1 MKKLLIIATAAC
13 LFIVSCKKADVTPI
27 AASVS
32 AMGINPNRPTTT
44 NHCYLLS
51 NIETTAGIVEYRVTY
66 TDCNN
71 TVQNETLAFGQRLM
85 LCLQNGTVQTNFA
98 YTLADRGDCTTARP

>member
-1 MKKLLIIATAAC
+1 MKKLLIIAVVSC

-27 AASVS
+27 AESVNS
-32 AMGINPNRPTTT
+32 TSVNQNKTTT
-44 NHCYLLS
+44 ANHCYLLS
-51 NIETTAGIVEYRVTY
+51 NIETTVGIVEYRVTY

-71 TVQNETLAFGQRLM
+71 VVQNEALPFGQRLM

-98 YTLADRGDCTTARP
+98 YTLADRGDCLTARP

>member
-1 MKKLLIIATAAC
+1 MKKLLIVAVASSLI
-13 LFIVSCKKADVTPI
+13 LISCKKD
-27 AASVS
+27 AAVLTNQSVNKAS
-32 AMGINPNRPTTT
+32 LVVSL

-51 NIETTAGIVEYRVTY
+51 NIETTAGYSEYSVRY

-71 TVQNETLAFGQRLM
+71 VVQNEPLPFGQRLM

-98 YTLADRGDCTTARP
+98 YTLADRGDCLTARP

>member
-1 MKKLLIIATAAC
+1 MKKVLIIAVVSC
-13 LFIVSCKKADVTPI
+13 LFIVSCKKADVAPMPQNVNTVSKVTPF
-27 AASVS
+27 
-32 AMGINPNRPTTT
+32 

-51 NIETTAGIVEYRVTY
+51 NIETTVGIVEYRVTY

-71 TVQNETLAFGQRLM
+71 IVQNEPLPFGQRLM

-98 YTLADRGDCTTARP
+98 YTLADRGDCLTARP

>member
-1 MKKLLIIATAAC
+1 MKKLLIIAVASC

-27 AASVS
+27 TQSVS
-32 AMGINPNRPTTT
+32 TISKMATP

-51 NIETTAGIVEYRVTY
+51 NVETTAGIVEYRVTY

-71 TVQNETLAFGQRLM
+71 AVQNVPLPFGQRLM

-98 YTLADRGDCTTARP
+98 YTLADRGDCLTARP

>member
-1 MKKLLIIATAAC
+1 MKKILIIATAAC

-27 AASVS
+27 AASVNS
-32 AMGINPNRPTTT
+32 TAVNQNKPTTT

-51 NIETTAGIVEYRVTY
+51 NIETTAGTYSVTY

-71 TVQNETLAFGQRLM
+71 TVQNEPLAFGQRLM

-98 YTLADRGDCTTARP
+98 YTLADRGDCITARP